1 MTDPGHPQPVMP
13 AVPALQFDRV
23 ESTPDR
29 ASGAS
34 TSETTGI
41 TCGGCGT
48 VMLDQYYS
56 IGGKSI
62 CANCRASVEAT
73 RATSRTPKAFLK
85 ALAFGLG
92 AALAGAAVYYA
103 VIKLLDLEIGI
114 VAILIGWMVGRAIQK
129 ALPGGGLRRY
139 QVMAAVLTYFA
150 VGVAYMPLVF
160 AEMKQDKTA
169 TTQDSTAVA
178 KPQGA
183 AVAEQQGAAVAAP
196 AAAPKADVAKSGEK
210 KSGSVL
216 LAMGTLVAFAFALPV
231 MAIFSSG
238 PGGILSALIIGF
250 GIRQAWRMSGAPT
263 LAITGPFRVGGTAT
277 VAAGSA

>member
-23 ESTPDR
+23 ESMADS

-34 TSETTGI
+34 TSEPAGI
-41 TCGGCGT
+41 SCGGCGA
-48 VMLDQYYS
+48 VMLDEYYS

-85 ALAFGLG
+85 ALAFGFG

-139 QVMAAVLTYFA
+139 QVLAAVLTYFA

-160 AEMKQDKTA
+160 AEMKKDKTA
-169 TTQDSTAVA
+169 TPQDSTAVA
-178 KPQGA
+178 TQQGT
-183 AVAEQQGAAVAAP
+183 AVASQQGTAVASP
-196 AAAPKADVAKSGEK
+196 AAAPRADVAKSDEK
-210 KSGSVL
+210 KGGSFF
-216 LAMGTLVAFAFALPV
+216 LAMGALVAFAFALPV

-238 PGGILSALIIGF
+238 AGGILSALIIGI

-263 LAITGPFRVGGTAT
+263 LAITGPFRVGGTTPA
-277 VAAGSA
+277 AAGSA